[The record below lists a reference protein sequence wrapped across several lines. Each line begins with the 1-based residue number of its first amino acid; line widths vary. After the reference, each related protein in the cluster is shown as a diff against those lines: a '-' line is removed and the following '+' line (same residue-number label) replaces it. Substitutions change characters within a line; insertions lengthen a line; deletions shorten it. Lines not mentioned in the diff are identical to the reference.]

1 MNKLNIALV
10 VAILAVAIYFST
22 ISPSAMQAMQSGF
35 MSMLAPFLRTGSAMQ
50 ENLGSVGRRLQTL
63 DELEVENK
71 KLLVE
76 NRELRAENNLLNEL
90 ETENSRLRMAL
101 DFRERSSFKLM
112 PARIISRDASTW
124 WNTLRI
130 NRGFEDGVEAD
141 MPVVTELGVV
151 GKTTTVSKN
160 EAIVVLVTDE
170 TCRIGCKIDGTRE
183 QGIIS
188 GLRIQEKAA
197 EGLLQMNFLSKNAKI
212 EPSQQVL
219 TAGVAH
225 GAFPPGLVIGRVK
238 EFRLRALDGQAVVE
252 PAVQLDSIEDVF
264 VLIGKK

>member
-35 MSMLAPFLRTGSAMQ
+35 MSMLSPFLRTGSAMQ

-160 EAIVVLVTDE
+160 EAIVVLLTDE

>member
-197 EGLLQMNFLSKNAKI
+197 EGDTPTSGLEQTNPFLLI
-212 EPSQQVL
+212 
-219 TAGVAH
+219 
-225 GAFPPGLVIGRVK
+225 
-238 EFRLRALDGQAVVE
+238 
-252 PAVQLDSIEDVF
+252 
-264 VLIGKK
+264 

>member
-35 MSMLAPFLRTGSAMQ
+35 MSMLSPFLRTGSAMQ

-219 TAGVAH
+219 TA
-225 GAFPPGLVIGRVK
+225 
-238 EFRLRALDGQAVVE
+238 
-252 PAVQLDSIEDVF
+252 
-264 VLIGKK
+264 

>member
-35 MSMLAPFLRTGSAMQ
+35 MSMLSPFLRTGSAMQ

-101 DFRERSSFKLM
+101 DFRDRSSFKLM
-112 PARIISRDASTW
+112 PARIISRNASTW

-252 PAVQLDSIEDVF
+252 PAVQLGSIEDVF